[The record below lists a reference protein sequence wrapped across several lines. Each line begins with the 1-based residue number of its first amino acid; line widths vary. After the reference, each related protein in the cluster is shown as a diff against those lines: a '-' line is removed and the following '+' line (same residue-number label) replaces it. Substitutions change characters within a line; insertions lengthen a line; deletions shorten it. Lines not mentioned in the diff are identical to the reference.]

1 MGLFGPKQQM
11 QISDSILPI
20 AAKNEIMA
28 SRLPQLNT
36 DKVFLKKGEVC
47 SYIDKAILNIHVKKR
62 VTRHIGHS
70 SPGLF
75 KGTRINTGRGW
86 TKDYTEIKQYK
97 GILYITNKRT
107 IFQANEKGF
116 EKNNST
122 LSAIDPYSN
131 AVILQFGQKTF
142 HLVVPDGSI
151 VNHVYKLVCQ

>member
-1 MGLFGPKQQM
+1 MGLFFNKLQEN
-11 QISDSILPI
+11 ISDSILPV
-20 AAKNEIMA
+20 AAKQEIMC
-28 SRLPQLNT
+28 SRLPQINT
-36 DKVFLKKGEVC
+36 SKIFLKRGEYCV
-47 SYIDKAILNIHVKKR
+47 YIDKAILNVEETKKLYK
-62 VTRHIGHS
+62 HAGGS
-70 SPGLF
+70 APGLF